1 MNRTLIRLTTLP
13 ARMPRTL
20 AKAAA
25 LATPALFLAQHAFGQ
40 AAGNTLGGRLQAA
53 STDLTTG
60 GGFVLEILGY
70 LLGGAAMLAGIYTIW
85 QHSKNPNGQARFGY
99 GLVSILAGG
108 AFLTASL
115 FGTFSSQTLAG
126 AGPSN
131 TGTAQQMTFQ

>member
-13 ARMPRTL
+13 ARLPRTL
-20 AKAAA
+20 SKAAL
-25 LATPALFLAQHAFGQ
+25 LAAPASLLASHAFAQ
-40 AAGNTLGGRLQAA
+40 AANTLGGRMQAA
-53 STDLTTG
+53 STDLTMG

-99 GLVSILAGG
+99 GLVSVLAGG

-115 FGTFSSQTLAG
+115 FGTFASQSMAG

>member
-13 ARMPRTL
+13 VRLPRTL
-20 AKAAA
+20 SKAAI
-25 LATPALFLAQHAFGQ
+25 LAAPATLLASHAFAQ
-40 AAGNTLGGRLQAA
+40 AATNTLGARMQAA
-53 STDLTTG
+53 STDLTMG
-60 GGFVLEILGY
+60 GGYVLEILGY
-70 LLGGAAMLAGIYTIW
+70 LLGGASMLAGIYTIW

-115 FGTFSSQTLAG
+115 FGTFASQSMAG

>member
-13 ARMPRTL
+13 ARLPRTL
-20 AKAAA
+20 GRAAA
-25 LATPALFLAQHAFGQ
+25 LAGLAIFVSHQVLAQAT
-40 AAGNTLGGRLQAA
+40 NTLGGRMQAA
-53 STDLTTG
+53 STDLTDG
-60 GGFVLEILGY
+60 GGFVLTILGY

-99 GLVSILAGG
+99 GLVSLLAGG

-115 FGTFSSQTLAG
+115 FGTFASQTMAG

-131 TGTAQQMTFQ
+131 SGTTAKMTFQ